1 MKEQFKE
8 MVKTRNFPIEW
19 FFHYY
24 HQKGGIPINIHLFMQ
39 WFEQFNFNDILDNI
53 AKSFGLNRL
62 MNKEGILIAVY
73 EP

>member
-19 FFHYY
+19 FFQYY
-24 HQKGGIPINIHLFMQ
+24 HQRGGVPINIHLFMQ
-39 WFEQFNFNDILDNI
+39 WFEQFNFNDILDNV
-53 AKSFGLNRL
+53 AKSFGLTRL

>member
-1 MKEQFKE
+1 
-8 MVKTRNFPIEW
+8 
-19 FFHYY
+19 
-24 HQKGGIPINIHLFMQ
+24 MQ
-39 WFEQFNFNDILDNI
+39 WFEQFNFNDILDNV

>member
-8 MVKTRNFPIEW
+8 MVRTKNYPLEW
-19 FFHYY
+19 FYRYY
-24 HQKGGIPINIHLFMQ
+24 HQKGGVPINIHLFMQ
-39 WFEQFNFNDILDNI
+39 FFEQFDFNQILDNI

-62 MNKEGILIAVY
+62 VDKEGVLIAVY

>member
-8 MVKTRNFPIEW
+8 MVRTKNYPLEW
-19 FFHYY
+19 FYRYY
-24 HQKGGIPINIHLFMQ
+24 HQKGGVPINIHLFMQ
-39 WFEQFNFNDILDNI
+39 FFEQFDFNQILDNI

-62 MNKEGILIAVY
+62 VDKDWVLIAVY

>member
-8 MVKTRNFPIEW
+8 NVKTRNFPIEW
-19 FFHYY
+19 FFNDY

-62 MNKEGILIAVY
+62 VNKEGILIAVY